1 MSEEAKHSL
10 ISNNTEMKYIDLTEK
25 LVKKCISLGADTAEV
40 FLETNRRLSINVFKS
55 EIETIEEASSQ
66 GVGFRVFVEG
76 RMGFSHC
83 NDFSNRSLED
93 TISRAIAFARLSTPD
108 ENNVLPDD
116 KGITAIE
123 DLYDPGIFAESMDKK
138 IKMALDLEKLAM
150 KDPRITKSSG
160 AGYGEDES
168 EIFIGNS
175 NGILKTSKSSG
186 CSVGVSVVAE
196 KGDQKNTGGE
206 YCSRVFFSDL
216 LPLEEIAAVASKKAI
231 ELLDP
236 VMIKTQ
242 KAAAIFD
249 PDVARSLLGG
259 VLNAINGE
267 RVLQGA
273 SFLKDYLNRQFAST
287 LLTMTDDGTRQRS
300 MGSAPFDGEGVPTIK
315 NTLIENGVLKSF
327 IYNTRAARRAGVKS
341 TGNASRGGF
350 SSLPGIGSHNV
361 YVSTGKLTRN
371 EIIAATKKG
380 LLLLGV
386 TGYGIDSVSGN
397 FSGGASGLWIENG
410 EIAHPV
416 KGVTVAGR
424 AFDILNA
431 IDMMGNDI
439 DMTRTNAAP
448 TFRVAEIQIGG
459 K

>member
-1 MSEEAKHSL
+1 
-10 ISNNTEMKYIDLTEK
+10 MKYLDLTEK
-25 LVKKCISLGADTAEV
+25 LVKKCISLGADAAEV
-40 FLETNRRLSINVFKS
+40 YIQTSRNLSINILKS

-66 GVGFRVFVEG
+66 GAGFRVFVEG

-83 NDFSNRSLED
+83 NDFSDRSLED

-108 ENNVLPDD
+108 ENNILPDD
-116 KGITAIE
+116 MGMTEIA
-123 DLYDPGIFAESMDKK
+123 DLYDPGIAAEPMERK
-138 IKMALDLEKLAM
+138 INMALDLEKLAM

-160 AGYGEDES
+160 SGYGEGEA

-175 NGILKTSKSSG
+175 NGILKTYKTSG

-196 KGDQKNTGGE
+196 KGSQKNTGGE
-206 YCSRVFFSDL
+206 NCSRVFFADL

-231 ELLDP
+231 QLLDP

-242 KAAAIFD
+242 RAAVIFD
-249 PDVARSLLGG
+249 PDVARSILGG
-259 VLNAINGE
+259 VLTAINGE

-273 SFLKDYLNRQFAST
+273 SFLKDYLNKQFASP
-287 LLTMTDDGTRQRS
+287 LLTMTDDGTRPRNT
-300 MGSAPFDGEGVPTIK
+300 GSSPFDGEGVPTGKRI
-315 NTLIENGVLKSF
+315 LVENGILKSF
-327 IYNTRAARRAGVKS
+327 IYNTRVAKRAGVS
-341 TGNASRGGF
+341 NTGNASRRGF
-350 SSLPGIGSHNV
+350 SSLPGIGTHNV
-361 YVSTGKLTRN
+361 HVSTGRHTRN

-380 LLLLGV
+380 LLLLEA
-386 TGYGIDSVSGN
+386 TGYGIDPVSGN

-410 EIAHPV
+410 EITHPV
-416 KGVTVAGR
+416 KGITVGGK

-431 IDMMGNDI
+431 IDMMGNDL
-439 DMTRTNAAP
+439 DLNRNNSAP

>member
-1 MSEEAKHSL
+1 MSEEAEHNQKVKT
-10 ISNNTEMKYIDLTEK
+10 TEMKYIDLTEK
-25 LVKKCISLGADTAEV
+25 LVKKCISLGADAAEV
-40 FLETNRRLSINVFKS
+40 FLETSRRLSINIFKS
-55 EIETIEEASSQ
+55 EIETVEEASSQ
-66 GVGFRVFVEG
+66 GAGFRVFVDG
-76 RMGFSHC
+76 KMGFSHC
-83 NDFSNRSLED
+83 NDFGNRSLED

-116 KGITAIE
+116 KGITRIA
-123 DLYDPGIFAESMDKK
+123 DLYDPGISAEPMDKK
-138 IKMALDLEKLAM
+138 IKMAMDLEKLAM

-160 AGYGEDES
+160 SSYGEGES

-186 CSVGVSVVAE
+186 CSIGVSVVAE
-196 KGDQKNTGGE
+196 KDDQRNTGGE

-216 LPLEEIAAVASKKAI
+216 LPLEEVAAVASKKAI

-242 KAAAIFD
+242 RAAVIFD
-249 PDVARSLLGG
+249 PDVARSLFGG
-259 VLNAINGE
+259 IIGAINGE

-273 SFLKDYLNRQFAST
+273 SFLKDYLNRQFASPM
-287 LLTMTDDGTRQRS
+287 LTMTDDGTMQRNVAS
-300 MGSAPFDGEGVPTIK
+300 TPFDGEGVPTSRNI
-315 NTLIENGVLKSF
+315 LVENGVLKCF
-327 IYNTRAARRAGVKS
+327 IYNTKAARRAGLKS

-350 SSLPGIGSHNV
+350 DSLPGIGTHNV
-361 YVSTGKLTRN
+361 YVSTGKHTRN

-386 TGYGIDSVSGN
+386 TGYGIDTVSGN

-416 KGVTVAGR
+416 KGVTIAGR

-439 DMTRTNAAP
+439 DMNRPNAAP